1 MRPSGYETRPDY
13 RVDLLRR
20 RNRVRVVANG
30 TTIVETTRAIVVDE
44 QGHGLV
50 YYFPR
55 ADLVAGA
62 LVPVADKTS
71 HCPYKGD
78 AAYLALAEAP
88 SGAIAWTYPNPY
100 PEVAL
105 VADYIAFYQ
114 DRVDVIVGGE
124 VA

>member
-1 MRPSGYETRPDY
+1 MQASGYETRPDY

-30 TTIVETTRAIVVDE
+30 MMIAESTRAIVVDE

-55 ADLVAGA
+55 ADIVADS

-78 AAYLALAEAP
+78 ASYLALASAP
-88 SGAIAWTYPNPY
+88 GDAIAWTYPSPY
-100 PEVAL
+100 REVAL
-105 VADYIAFYQ
+105 IADYVAFYQ

>member
-1 MRPSGYETRPDY
+1 MRPSGYESRPDY

-20 RNRVRVVANG
+20 RNRVRVVAG
-30 TTIVETTRAIVVDE
+30 GEVIADSARTIVVDE

-50 YYFPR
+50 YYVPR
-55 ADLVAGA
+55 ADIAAGA

-78 AAYLALAEAP
+78 AAYLALAAAP
-88 SGAIAWTYPNPY
+88 GDAIAWTYPTPY
-100 PEVAL
+100 REVAL
-105 VADYIAFYQ
+105 ITDHVAFYQ

>member
-1 MRPSGYETRPDY
+1 MRPSGYATRPDY

-20 RNRVRVVANG
+20 RNRVRVVAG
-30 TTIVETTRAIVVDE
+30 GDVIADSARTIVVDE

-50 YYFPR
+50 YYIPR
-55 ADLVAGA
+55 ADIAADA
-62 LVPVADKTS
+62 LVPVAGKTS

-78 AAYLALAEAP
+78 ASYFALAAAP
-88 SGAIAWTYPNPY
+88 DDAIAWTYSAPY

-105 VADYIAFYQ
+105 IAGHVAFYQ

-124 VA
+124 V

>member
-1 MRPSGYETRPDY
+1 MRASGYETRPDY

-20 RNRVRVVANG
+20 TNRVRVVAG
-30 TTIVETTRAIVVDE
+30 GQVIAESTRAIVVDE

-50 YYFPR
+50 YYIPP
-55 ADLVAGA
+55 ADIAAGS
-62 LVPVADKTS
+62 LVPVADRTS

-78 AAYLALAEAP
+78 AAYFALAGAP
-88 SGAIAWTYPNPY
+88 GEAIAWTYPETY

-105 VADYIAFYQ
+105 ICDHVAFYQ
-114 DRVDVIVGGE
+114 DRVDVIVGGG

>member
-30 TTIVETTRAIVVDE
+30 TTIATTTRAIIVDE

-55 ADLVAGA
+55 ADIASDS
-62 LVPVADKTS
+62 LVPVAGKIS

-78 AAYLALAEAP
+78 ASYLALAAAP
-88 SGAIAWTYPNPY
+88 GDAIAWTYPSPY
-100 PEVAL
+100 REVAL
-105 VADYIAFYQ
+105 IADHVAFYQ

-124 VA
+124 AT